1 MIYKVGIL
9 GTGKVGKEIASLLSD
24 GFVLGEDRFELS
36 DAISE
41 SGSLQSIEGI
51 PVRQWGEPER
61 EPVHLWIDFSRP
73 EGTLRLLEQVS
84 TPVLI
89 GTTGFTPEQLLR
101 VQEYSTRFPV
111 LLAPNTSPGMKSV
124 LRMAKESADLHALGF
139 ASVLEE
145 DHHRFKVDAPS
156 GSAKR
161 ILSLLEDV
169 GFQNTQVHST
179 RAGSLVGT
187 HTVRWIGEG
196 EEILLQHRV
205 TERSVFAK
213 GAIWGAQFLMKQ
225 TKAKLY
231 SFEEV
236 NT

>member
-1 MIYKVGIL
+1 LIYKVGIL
-9 GTGKVGKEIASLLSD
+9 GTGKVGKEIAALLSD
-24 GFVLGEDRFELS
+24 GFVLGDDRFELS

-84 TPVLI
+84 TPILI
-89 GTTGFTPEQLLR
+89 GTTGFTPEQLSY
-101 VQEYSTRFPV
+101 VQAYAKRFPV
-111 LLAPNTSPGMKSV
+111 LLAPNTSPGMKAV
-124 LRMAKESADLHALGF
+124 LRMTSESAGLGSLGF
-139 ASVLEE
+139 TTVLEE

-161 ILSLLEDV
+161 LLGLLKEI

-205 TERSVFAK
+205 TDRNVFAK
-213 GAIWGAQFLMKQ
+213 GALWGARFLVKQ

-231 SFEEV
+231 TFEEV

>member
-1 MIYKVGIL
+1 M
-9 GTGKVGKEIASLLSD
+9 GKEIAALLSD

-41 SGSLQSIEGI
+41 SGRLQSLEGI
-51 PVRQWGEPER
+51 PVRHWGEPER

-73 EGTLRLLEQVS
+73 EGTVRLLKEVA

-89 GTTGFTPEQLLR
+89 GTTGFTADQLAKI
-101 VQEYSTRFPV
+101 QAYSSRFPV
-111 LLAPNTSPGMKSV
+111 LLAPNTSPGMKAV
-124 LRMAKESADLHALGF
+124 LGMVKESASLNALGF

-161 ILSLLEDV
+161 ILALLEEL
-169 GFQNTQVHST
+169 GYRNTQVHST

-187 HTVRWIGEG
+187 HTIRWIGDG
-196 EEILLQHRV
+196 EEVLLQHRV
-205 TERSVFAK
+205 TDRNVFAK
-213 GAIWGAQFLMKQ
+213 GALWGAQFLMKQ